1 MGTPTTTDVSGLM
14 LVDKPAG
21 VTSHD
26 VVALVRRVA
35 GGARAGHAGTLDP
48 FATGLLVLLLG
59 RATRLVSYLNGEPK
73 VYEAIIRFGA
83 ETDTDDATGN
93 VTREAPLPDRDAVD
107 AAIVQLTGTFDQQPP
122 AYSAKKV
129 AGVRAYAAARRGDA
143 LDLAPAPVVVHDWT
157 VLARQGSDLTARISC
172 SGGTYIRALGRD
184 LGRRAGSAAHLVEL
198 RRIASGPYAVGD
210 ALSLDRLRAG
220 ELPIRPMRE
229 IVADLPAV
237 SVGVEARASAARGRA
252 VAADAPGRPGER
264 VALLDDEQTLIA
276 VAERVGDRGDSLQP
290 RVVLADA

>member
-1 MGTPTTTDVSGLM
+1 MGTPTTDVSGLM

-26 VVALVRRVA
+26 VVAIVRRAA

-73 VYEAIIRFGA
+73 VYETTIRFGM

-93 VTREAPLPDRDAVD
+93 VTRQAPLPDRDAID
-107 AAIVQLTGTFDQQPP
+107 AAIVRLTGAFDQQPP

-143 LDLAPAPVVVHDWT
+143 LELAPTPVVVHEWT
-157 VLARQGSDLTARISC
+157 VLAHRASDITARITC

-184 LGRRAGSAAHLVEL
+184 LGRFAGSAAHLVEL
-198 RRIASGPYAVGD
+198 RRVASGPYSVREAV
-210 ALSLDRLRAG
+210 SLDRLRAG

-229 IVADLPAV
+229 VVATLPAI
-237 SVGVEARASAARGRA
+237 SVGADARASAVRGRT
-252 VAADAPGRPGER
+252 VAAGAAGRPGER

-276 VAERVGDRGDSLQP
+276 VAERVGEHGESLQP
-290 RVVLADA
+290 RVVLADG

>member
-1 MGTPTTTDVSGLM
+1 METPTIDVSGLM

-26 VVALVRRVA
+26 VVATVRRAA

-59 RATRLVSYLNGEPK
+59 RATRLVSYLDGEPK
-73 VYEAIIRFGA
+73 VYETTIRFGA
-83 ETDTDDATGN
+83 ETDTDDATGS
-93 VTREAPLPDRDAVD
+93 VTRDAPLPTAAAVD
-107 AAIVQLTGTFDQQPP
+107 AAIVRLTGAFEQQPP

-143 LDLAPAPVVVHDWT
+143 LDLAPAPVVVHAWT
-157 VLARQGSDLTARISC
+157 VLARRDTDLTVRVRC

-184 LGRRAGSAAHLVEL
+184 LGRYCGSAAHLVEL
-198 RRIASGPYAVGD
+198 RRVASGPYAVAD
-210 ALSLDRLRAG
+210 AVSLDRVRAG
-220 ELPIRPMRE
+220 ELPVRPMRE
-229 IVADLPAV
+229 IVASLPGMVLDADGRAAV
-237 SVGVEARASAARGRA
+237 VRGRA
-252 VAADAPGRPGER
+252 VAARAAGQVGER
-264 VALLDDEQTLIA
+264 VALFGDEQTLIA
-276 VAERVGDRGDSLQP
+276 VAERVGDDGASLQP